1 VGSPVIFLPGII
13 MPAADRYAALINELG
28 GHTKTITK
36 DLEVY
41 RLSRPPAGYSI
52 ETEIAG
58 IASTADVR
66 RLDRFHLY
74 GHSAGGAIA
83 IAFAAAHPDR
93 LLSLAIDEPAMDFT
107 PEDHADPSWAEL
119 DGIAELPVPAR
130 MAAFL
135 RHQLK
140 PGVEP
145 APPPPGPP
153 PEWMAKRPAGILAFI
168 AAGKQHVIPEQR
180 LREFE
185 RPVYYSR
192 GTLSATYWERS
203 ARRLER
209 LFPDVTSEIY
219 AGLHHLH
226 TSHIAEPA
234 RVAAALQ
241 SLWARAES
249 MSPS

>member
-1 VGSPVIFLPGII
+1 

-28 GHTKTITK
+28 VQVKAIAK

-52 ETEIAG
+52 DTEIAG
-58 IASTADVR
+58 VKSTADVR
-66 RLDRFHLY
+66 RFERFHLY
-74 GHSAGGAIA
+74 GHSAGGAVA

-93 LLSLAIDEPAMDFT
+93 LLSLAVDEPAMDFT
-107 PEDHADPSWAEL
+107 PEDHADPSWVDL
-119 DGIAELPVPAR
+119 DRIAKLPVPER

-135 RHQLK
+135 RQQLK

-145 APPPPGPP
+145 PPAPPGPQ
-153 PEWMAKRPAGILAFI
+153 PEWMAKRPAGIVAFLE
-168 AAGKQHVIPEQR
+168 AGKQHVIPEQR
-180 LREFE
+180 FRDFE
-185 RPVYYSR
+185 QPVYYSR
-192 GTLSATYWERS
+192 GSLSAPYWERS
-203 ARRLER
+203 LRRLER
-209 LFPDVTSEIY
+209 LFPNFTGELY

-234 RVAAALQ
+234 RVAAALR

-249 MSPS
+249 MPSS

>member
-1 VGSPVIFLPGII
+1 MGSPVIFLPGII
-13 MPAADRYAALINELG
+13 MPAADRYAALIDELG
-28 GHTKTITK
+28 GHLKTITK

-83 IAFAAAHPDR
+83 IAFAVANPDR
-93 LLSLAIDEPAMDFT
+93 VLSLAVDEPAMDFT
-107 PEDHADPSWAEL
+107 PDDHADPRWADL
-119 DGIAELPVPAR
+119 DRIAELPAPAR

-145 APPPPGPP
+145 PQPPPGPP
-153 PEWMAKRPAGILAFI
+153 PEWMAKRPAGVVAFLE
-168 AAGKQHVIPEQR
+168 AAKQHLIPEQR

-192 GTLSATYWERS
+192 GTLSAPYWERS

-241 SLWARAES
+241 SLWSRAES

>member
-1 VGSPVIFLPGII
+1 LGHPVIFLPGIV

-28 GHTKTITK
+28 GQVKAIAK

-41 RLSRPPAGYSI
+41 RLSKPPAGYSI
-52 ETEIAG
+52 DTEIAG
-58 IASTADVR
+58 VKSTADVR
-66 RLDRFHLY
+66 RFERFHLY

-93 LLSLAIDEPAMDFT
+93 LLSLAVDEPAMDFT
-107 PEDHADPSWAEL
+107 PEDHADPSWTEM
-119 DGIAELPVPAR
+119 DRIAKLPVPER

-140 PGVEP
+140 AGVEP
-145 APPPPGPP
+145 PSPPPGPL
-153 PEWMAKRPAGILAFI
+153 PEWMAKRPAGIVAFLE
-168 AAGKQHVIPEQR
+168 AGKQHVIAEQR
-180 LREFE
+180 LRDFE

-192 GTLSATYWERS
+192 GTLSAPYWERS
-203 ARRLER
+203 ARRMGR

-234 RVAAALQ
+234 RVAAALR

-249 MSPS
+249 MSSS

>member
-1 VGSPVIFLPGII
+1 VGDPVILLPGII

-28 GHTKTITK
+28 GHVKTIAK

-66 RLDRFHLY
+66 RFDRFHLY

-93 LLSLAIDEPAMDFT
+93 LLSLAVDEPAMDFT
-107 PEDHADPSWAEL
+107 PEDHADPSWAEF
-119 DGIAELPVPAR
+119 DRIAKLPAPGR

-135 RHQLK
+135 QQQLK
-140 PGVEP
+140 PGIEP

-153 PEWMAKRPAGILAFI
+153 PEWMAKRPAGIVAFLE
-168 AAGKQHVIPEQR
+168 AGKLHVIAEQR

-192 GTLSATYWERS
+192 GTLSAPYWERS
-203 ARRLER
+203 ARRLGR

-234 RVAAALQ
+234 RVAAALR
-241 SLWARAES
+241 SLWTRAES